1 LEVAVKGIGY
11 IRVSRVGHRQGDSFL
26 SPTLQRESIERVC
39 QREGVEL
46 VDVYEEL
53 DKSGG
58 DAARPLWNKA
68 IERIESGEV
77 QAFVCW
83 NLSRFARSILD
94 AKRAIERIE
103 RAGGTLLSEE
113 GAEGLSR
120 DILLVVADHERQ
132 RHADAFRR
140 AEVSAVERGIHIAS
154 RVPTGYTRD
163 PATRRLV
170 PDEMAPVVA
179 EVFRLRAKGWGWT
192 KLARWFVEQG
202 GSPKSNSSAM
212 TWMVRNRA
220 YLGWA
225 HQHGAVNRKAHPAI
239 VTQLEFD
246 RANAIKGRRPE
257 HDGSLSSQLL
267 MLGLVFC
274 ETCGWHLSVGSSTR
288 VLDNV
293 KTKVATYTCQN
304 PNCTGRAAAHGRDL
318 DPLVVGALFRMLRLV
333 GTTGYRAPGT
343 TPADVEAARRA
354 LEAAEYDRKRLV
366 GNRELRRL
374 LTDEEY
380 NAELVDAAEAVEEAR
395 VVLDVAESGLAGKA
409 PEDVT
414 ALWEEWTDETRREWL
429 REVVERVEV
438 VPARGKRGIPLGERI
453 RMEFRG
459 IDGDQLL
466 EATDA
471 DLEDRRRRLRKMG
484 VS

>member
-1 LEVAVKGIGY
+1 MKGIGY
-11 IRVSRVGHRQGDSFL
+11 IRVSRVGQRAGDSFL
-26 SPTLQRESIERVC
+26 SPQLQRESIERVC
-39 QREGVEL
+39 QREGIDL

-58 DAARPLWNKA
+58 DAARPLWNRA
-68 IERIESGEV
+68 IERIEAGEA
-77 QAFVCW
+77 QALVCW

-94 AKRAIERIE
+94 AKRAIDRIE
-103 RAGGTLLSEE
+103 GAGGRLFSEE
-113 GAEGLSR
+113 GADGLSR
-120 DILLVVADHERQ
+120 DILLVVAEHERI

-140 AEVSAVERGIHIAS
+140 AEVSAVDRGIHIAS

-163 PATRRLV
+163 PETRRLV
-170 PDEMAPVVA
+170 PHEMAPVVA
-179 EVFRLRAKGWGWT
+179 EAFRLRAKGWGWT
-192 KLARWFVEQG
+192 RLARWFVEQG
-202 GSPKSNSSAM
+202 GSSKTNSSAM

-225 HQHGAVNRKAHPAI
+225 HQHGAVNRRAHPAI

-274 ETCGWHLSVGSSTR
+274 ATCGWRLSVGSSTR
-288 VLDNV
+288 VLDAV

-318 DPLVVGALFRMLRLV
+318 DPLVVGALFRLLRLV

-343 TPADVEAARRA
+343 TPAEVEAARRA

-395 VVLDVAESGLAGKA
+395 AALDVAESGLAGEK

-438 VPARGKRGIPLGERI
+438 FPARGKRGIRLGERI
-453 RMEFRG
+453 RVEFRG
-459 IDGDQLL
+459 LDGDAAM
-466 EATDA
+466 EATEA
-471 DLEDRRRRLRKMG
+471 DLDDRRRRLRKMG